1 MKCILICNASLKT
14 SQNIFIIKPDIFN
27 KNFEINVD
35 DPLVI
40 VISIHAVYLIFGF
53 TGKKITHTK
62 SLSVI
67 AVIILMRSRK
77 GKYLDLRLS
86 LPLHTYRRH
95 Q

>member
-53 TGKKITHTK
+53 TGKKNHTHKK
-62 SLSVI
+62 S
-67 AVIILMRSRK
+67 K
-77 GKYLDLRLS
+77 CHCCYYFNEK
-86 LPLHTYRRH
+86 
-95 Q
+95 